1 MSARAEFRYTYTVF
15 TPSYNRAHLL
25 PRVYESLEK
34 QTFRDFEWLVVDD
47 GSKDNTAAVV
57 KELQA
62 KASFPVRYVVK
73 PNGGKPTAV
82 NRGAQEAQGGLIA
95 ILDSD
100 DWYVPQTLERFLHHW
115 NSIPKDQ
122 QAKFVGVTGLCC
134 FPSGEMLGARFPRD
148 VFDSDAID
156 LRYKYNVTGEKSG
169 MLRTD
174 VLRQYPYPEDLGKY
188 VSESL
193 VWNRIAKSYQ
203 TRFIN
208 EVLTVKEFQAGGI
221 TRDGRMIQARDTRA
235 SLLNAR
241 ELIGLGKRLPL
252 KPRVKAYANYIRHSL
267 HQGIPLREQMQ
278 GAPSKAMYFLCFPAG
293 AFLKTRDA
301 SLLAEERKSRLANS
315 SAR

>member
-1 MSARAEFRYTYTVF
+1 MITGEPQADYGFTFTVF
-15 TPSYNRAHLL
+15 TPTYNRAHLL

-47 GSKDNTAAVV
+47 GSKDNTAGVI
-57 KELQA
+57 KELTA

-73 PNGGKPTAV
+73 ANGGKPTAV
-82 NRGAQEAQGGLIA
+82 NRGAQEAQGRLIA

-100 DWYVPQTLERFLHHW
+100 DWYKPEALERFLHHW
-115 NSIPKDQ
+115 NSIPKD
-122 QAKFVGVTGLCC
+122 ARAGFVGVTGLCC
-134 FPSGEMLGARFPRD
+134 FPSGEMLGTRFPQD
-148 VFDSDAID
+148 VFDSDVID
-156 LRYKYNVTGEKSG
+156 LRYKHDVTGEKSG

-193 VWNRIAKSYQ
+193 VWNRIAKNYK

-221 TRDGRMIQARDTRA
+221 TRDGRFIQARDTRA

-252 KPRVKAYANYIRHSL
+252 KPRVKAYANYVRHSR
-267 HQGIPLREQMQ
+267 HQEIPLSQQME
-278 GAPSKAMYFLCFPAG
+278 GMPSKAMFCLCYPIGVYLQMADSKILREKASQPAPD
-293 AFLKTRDA
+293 K
-301 SLLAEERKSRLANS
+301 
-315 SAR
+315 